1 MVAEI
6 IGNKLVVGRPLNEG
20 WAASAERVESVENT
34 IATQLLLADYNTTK
48 INGITLRYDMTGYDT
63 EGSQRPTVQLFIDGS
78 SLLAHQQQQQ

>member
-6 IGNKLVVGRPLNEG
+6 IANKLVVGRPLNEG

-34 IATQLLLADYNTTK
+34 IATQLLLTDYNTT
-48 INGITLRYDMTGYDT
+48 NDITLRYDMTGYDT
-63 EGSQRPTVQLFIDGS
+63 EGFQRPTVQLFIDGS

>member
-1 MVAEI
+1 M
-6 IGNKLVVGRPLNEG
+6 GNKLVVGRPLNEG

-34 IATQLLLADYNTTK
+34 IATQLLLTDYNTT
-48 INGITLRYDMTGYDT
+48 NDITLRYDMTGYDT